1 MKCPEIKIIWNIK
14 QKWES
19 EIWKKTKKRII
30 INDNDYSNACDKSND
45 NKKIKEWI
53 TKTITLLL

>member
-1 MKCPEIKIIWNIK
+1 MKWTEKKIIWNIK

-19 EIWKKTKKRII
+19 EIWKNKTKKRII

-45 NKKIKEWI
+45 NKKKNG
-53 TKTITLLL
+53 